1 MEDYAIFCTRIDF
14 KKKNCNV
21 IRFRRRKD
29 NENMPK
35 GMTKRTHLALQL
47 LYFDLFLIKQ
57 YNIKINP

>member
-1 MEDYAIFCTRIDF
+1 MEDYAIFCTRIDL
-14 KKKNCNV
+14 KKNCNV
-21 IRFRRRKD
+21 IRFRRRTD

-35 GMTKRTHLALQL
+35 GMTQRTHLALQL